1 MSDTEAG
8 LDLPSRLQRP
18 APLRQA
24 PLRRPP
30 LGLPAALGSAL
41 NQALGS
47 GLDAARGSGA
57 ALGAGL
63 GAAVQQGLDG
73 SRAMA
78 GAAEAGM
85 QGFVERG
92 VDTAY
97 TVLEAYMRRGQQAA
111 HRMSPGAPETAGPL
125 SGLGG
130 LGGLNGLNGLNGLGE
145 LGGLSSLGASLAGSQ
160 PWGATAASIAGPWLQ
175 LLRAWADV
183 LATLGPLTGRAVA
196 GLGDALPPGFMA
208 AGAAAPAPFGTHQAA
223 ALASAAVAPPAAT
236 GPRTKVTVE
245 LVSRRSAEVS
255 VSLEPGADLAAL
267 QADWLPPAAEPAQD
281 AQDKQ
286 DAPGSLVLY
295 SEPGHVHLRLTL
307 ADPTPAGRH
316 EARLTDKQGQ
326 AWGNVVVTIAPRTAP

>member
-8 LDLPSRLQRP
+8 LDLRSRLQRP

-41 NQALGS
+41 NQALGN

-97 TVLEAYMRRGQQAA
+97 TVIEAYMRRGQQAA
-111 HRMSPGAPETAGPL
+111 QRVSPGAPETTAPL
-125 SGLGG
+125 SGPGGLGG
-130 LGGLNGLNGLNGLGE
+130 LGGLDGLAG
-145 LGGLSSLGASLAGSQ
+145 LGASLAGSQ

-208 AGAAAPAPFGTHQAA
+208 TDAAAPAPFGTRQAA
-223 ALASAAVAPPAAT
+223 AASAATAPTAAT

-267 QADWLPPAAEPAQD
+267 QSDWLTPAAEPA
-281 AQDKQ
+281 Q

-307 ADPTPAGRH
+307 ADPAPPGRH
-316 EARLTDKQGQ
+316 EARLTDHQGQ
-326 AWGNVVVTIAPRTAP
+326 TWGSLVVTIAPHTAP